1 MRCEGAIG
9 QGSDLFRQAGEQA
22 VARSAYREAVAAFEQ
37 ALEVVLHLRRATN
50 RVHRPLICAWRCAM
64 RSTLWESSGGFSSP
78 CRKPKLLPKP
88 WATNIGWVGLRL
100 STCPICGGMRT
111 GPRPRDWPSRPDY
124 CHCPGD
130 TGLTTTAQYYLG
142 IGYYSM
148 GDYRRAEECFP
159 KNIVCLHGALLH
171 EHLGLPGLAS
181 VFSRGLLV
189 LSLAECGAF
198 AVGKVPAEEGVQIA
212 EAADHP
218 YSLVLAYWAMG
229 RRAFRQG
236 DLPQALPMLE
246 RAFDL
251 VQGSHLQLLF
261 PQASASLGA
270 AYALVGRTAKALLML
285 EQAVA
290 QAVAMRYLFEHALRV
305 VWLGEAY
312 LLAGRL
318 DEASTQAQRALEF
331 SRAHQERGHETY
343 ALRLLGAI
351 AAQRAARRLSEN

>member
-1 MRCEGAIG
+1 M
-9 QGSDLFRQAGEQA
+9 
-22 VARSAYREAVAAFEQ
+22 
-37 ALEVVLHLRRATN
+37 
-50 RVHRPLICAWRCAM
+50 
-64 RSTLWESSGGFSSP
+64 
-78 CRKPKLLPKP
+78 
-88 WATNIGWVGLRL
+88 
-100 STCPICGGMRT
+100 
-111 GPRPRDWPSRPDY
+111 
-124 CHCPGD
+124 
-130 TGLTTTAQYYLG
+130 
-142 IGYYSM
+142 
-148 GDYRRAEECFP
+148 
-159 KNIVCLHGALLH
+159 
-171 EHLGLPGLAS
+171 
-181 VFSRGLLV
+181 
-189 LSLAECGAF
+189 
-198 AVGKVPAEEGVQIA
+198 QIA

-312 LLAGRL
+312 LLAGL
-318 DEASTQAQRALEF
+318 PDEASTQAQRAL
-331 SRAHQERGHETY
+331 SS
-343 ALRLLGAI
+343 GAPGTGPRSLCPATPRRDCS
-351 AAQRAARRLSEN
+351 AARAARRLSEN